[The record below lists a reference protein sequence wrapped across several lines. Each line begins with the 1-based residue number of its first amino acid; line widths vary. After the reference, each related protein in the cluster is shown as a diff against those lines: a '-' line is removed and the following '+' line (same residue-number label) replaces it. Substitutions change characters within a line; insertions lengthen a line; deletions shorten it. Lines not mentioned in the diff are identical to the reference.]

1 MNRMVKDE
9 LKFIL
14 PCVVIADIVIYL
26 VSFLIKGFNF
36 DVISGLLLG
45 SAALIFNLAVLGGD
59 VDIALKRFALDGNV
73 KRAKRKMASSYALR
87 SLIVA
92 VAIFISLVS
101 DLFDTIGVLIPFL
114 YVRPIYFIKSIYS
127 DKKEGK

>member
-45 SAALIFNLAVLGGD
+45 SAALIFNLAILGGD

>member
-45 SAALIFNLAVLGGD
+45 SAALVFNLAILGGD

>member
-36 DVISGLLLG
+36 DVISGLFLG

-59 VDIALKRFALDGNV
+59 VDIALKRFALDGNI

-114 YVRPIYFIKSIYS
+114 YVRPIYFIKSIYF